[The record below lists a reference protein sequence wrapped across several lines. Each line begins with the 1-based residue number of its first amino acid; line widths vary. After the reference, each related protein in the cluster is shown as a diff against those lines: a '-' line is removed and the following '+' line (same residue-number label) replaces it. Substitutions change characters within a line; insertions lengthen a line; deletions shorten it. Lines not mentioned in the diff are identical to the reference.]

1 MHPDWLGSP
10 QHFVAGALLAVAV
23 VILAPRFSIQNAW
36 VAAALGVGLVM
47 VGEALVE
54 LVEYPLL
61 HSDDPNL
68 SAYFDTLADLASSL
82 IGSVI
87 GAGAAVA
94 YRLRAQPTAGGA
106 GT

>member
-23 VILAPRFSIQNAW
+23 VILAPRFSIQNVW
-36 VAAALGVGLVM
+36 VAAALAVGIVM

-61 HSDDPNL
+61 YSDDPNL
-68 SAYFDTLADLASSL
+68 TAYFDTLADLVSSL
-82 IGSVI
+82 AGGVV
-87 GAGAAVA
+87 GAGAALA
-94 YRLRAQPTAGGA
+94 YRLRA
-106 GT
+106 